1 MGRMTTHAPVGLYVH
16 IPFCVKKCH
25 YCDFAC
31 YAGQER
37 HVEAYLD
44 ALEAELKAYPAGLPL
59 QTIYLGG
66 GTPSILTAP
75 QLTRLTRAIEA
86 HFDASACVERTMEV
100 NPGTGGPSLWEAARA
115 LGFTR
120 LSLGVQS
127 FDDRLLKAIGRDH
140 AVEDVHR
147 TYGAIREAGID
158 NVSLDLIYA
167 LPGQIM
173 ADWEATMDEAFK
185 LDPSHFSVYGLI
197 LEERTVFGAWHRQGK
212 LSLSPEDLE
221 VAMGDRLAER
231 MEAEGYGRY
240 EISSWSKPGFEAVHN
255 RLYWINAPYIGL
267 GTGAHSYWQ
276 GRRFENPRGI
286 QAFIQHPVPTWP
298 EAPILDR
305 RSEQEE
311 TVFLGL
317 RMTREGLDKARYAAR
332 FGEGAHESFPGVFER
347 LTEAGLVEDA
357 GDRYRLTPRGIWLSN
372 EVFAAFIA

>member
-1 MGRMTTHAPVGLYVH
+1 MAGMTTFAPVGLYVH

-44 ALEAELKAYPAGLPL
+44 ALEAELKAYPRGLPI

-66 GTPSILTAP
+66 GTPSILTAA
-75 QLTRLTRAIEA
+75 QLTRLTAAIEG
-86 HFDASACVERTMEV
+86 HFDASRCAERTMEV
-100 NPGTGGPSLWEAARA
+100 NPGTGGPDLWRTARE

-127 FDDRLLKAIGRDH
+127 FDDRLLKSIGRDH
-140 AVEDVHR
+140 AVADVHR
-147 TYGAIREAGID
+147 TYEAIREAGID

-167 LPGQIM
+167 LPGQTM
-173 ADWEATMDEAFK
+173 DDWEATLDEAFK
-185 LDPSHFSVYGLI
+185 LDPAHFSVYGLI

-240 EISSWSKPGFEAVHN
+240 EISSWSKPGHEAVHN
-255 RLYWINAPYIGL
+255 RIYWINEPYLGL

-276 GRRFENPRGI
+276 GRRFENTRGI
-286 QAFIQHPVPTWP
+286 VDFINRPVPTWP
-298 EAPILDR
+298 EAEPLDR
-305 RSEQEE
+305 RTEQEE
-311 TVFLGL
+311 SVFLGL

-332 FGEGAHESFPGVFER
+332 FGEMPTESFPGVLEG
-347 LTEAGLVEDA
+347 LVDAGLVEDA
-357 GDRYRLTPRGIWLSN
+357 ADRYRLTPRGIWLSN
-372 EVFAAFIA
+372 EVFAAFIG